1 MSVSITWLS
10 TRAWFQLKSQE
21 KTIHI
26 DPAYFRSD
34 RKPVQAFEEKC
45 DLVLVTHDH
54 GDHCQPATI
63 DALCRAD
70 TLIIAPKRCGSK
82 IDRQIRVIQPG
93 EQISSHG
100 VVVKAV
106 FAYNLEDENHHHTIY
121 HRKGTGVGYV
131 ITLQDRTIYHAGDTD
146 FIPEMS
152 QMEPID
158 LAILP
163 IGGEFTMCCEDAV
176 KAVMAIQPKHAI
188 PMHAL
193 HTDPQEF
200 KRLVE
205 TSSTIQVHPL
215 RVGETYILE

>member
-10 TRAWFQLKSQE
+10 RRAWFQIKSQDR
-21 KTIHI
+21 TIHI

-34 RKPVQAFEEKC
+34 HIPLQAFEEKC

-63 DALCRAD
+63 ESLCRPD
-70 TLIIAPKRCGSK
+70 TLIIAPKRCGGK
-82 IDRQIRVIQPG
+82 IERQIQVIQPG
-93 EQISSHG
+93 ERVSVEG
-100 VVVKAV
+100 VDVEAV
-106 FAYNLEDENHHHTIY
+106 FAYNLEDENHPHTIY

-131 ITLQDRTIYHAGDTD
+131 ITLGGKTIYHAGDTD

-152 QMEPID
+152 QLEPVD
-158 LAILP
+158 LAMLP

-176 KAVMAIQPKHAI
+176 KAVLSFQPKHAI

-193 HTDPQEF
+193 QTDPQEF

-205 TSSTIQVHPL
+205 ASSTIQVHPL
-215 RVGETYILE
+215 QVGETFVLE